1 MPLFRGEFAALRAL
15 PPAGRLRH
23 CTVAA
28 LRFPRPF
35 RRANRAASSKTAC
48 CFRHRRRFTVFRSAQ
63 SVFCQKVNC
72 PAAGK
77 RSPSG
82 GRTCRGGKP
91 IWIYFV
97 PCAAPGQP
105 LAALLPYG
113 CCVPLAG

>member
-82 GRTCRGGKP
+82 GRTCRGRKR
-91 IWIYFV
+91 IWI
-97 PCAAPGQP
+97 
-105 LAALLPYG
+105 
-113 CCVPLAG
+113 